1 MMTPHKSGNPLTRRE
16 ALRRV
21 GNGFGM
27 LAFASAVNQSIARAG
42 VSTADGGV
50 MVGKLDYPQKVKRV
64 IFLFMNGG
72 CSTLD
77 SFDPKPMLDKYDG
90 QPMPGGGIK
99 TERRTGELMKSPF
112 TFKKYGQCGMD
123 ISELWPHLGEV
134 ADDICWVRSV
144 YTEIPNHEPSCLM
157 INTGA
162 NQAGRPS
169 MGAWITYGLGTDNQN
184 LPGFVVLCPSLP
196 TTVGSPLWSNGFLPA
211 VNQGTFIA
219 NQVQNQ
225 NQNGDGEDGDNMD
238 AAADQARDKSER
250 KADAKAEDKD
260 KDKADKGVMLKDKD
274 KEAKDGKMAGKD
286 AKADAKA
293 DAKDAK
299 DKPKKVTIEKN
310 FDPKTMVSYVNNPK
324 FSLTEQR
331 RELDLLNKIEGI
343 DEERVGS
350 DQQVEAVVKS
360 METAYRMQTEAPE
373 VFDVR
378 KESQA
383 TLDMYGPGAV
393 ARGALMAVRLAEKG
407 VRVTQVYYSSGDP
420 WDAHA
425 DIMAHKTNAKNSDQ
439 AFAAVIKDLKQ
450 RGLWNDT
457 LVVCGSE
464 FGRTP
469 LREVGGGGGAGVKR
483 GRDHNPFGYT
493 MWLAG
498 GAVKGGT
505 IYGATDDF
513 AFKAVEK
520 PVHVHDIHATIL
532 YLLGIDHKK
541 LTYKYSGRD
550 FRLTDVA
557 GNVLHDLIA

>member
-1 MMTPHKSGNPLTRRE
+1 MFEHKSRNPVTRRE

-27 LAFASAVNQSIARAG
+27 MAFASTVSQSLMRAG
-42 VSTADGGV
+42 VSTADGSV
-50 MVGKLDYPQKVKRV
+50 MVGKLDYPQRVKRV

-90 QPMPGGGIK
+90 QPIPGGPEANIK

-112 TFKKYGQCGMD
+112 KFKKYGQCGMD
-123 ISELWPHLGEV
+123 VSELWPHLGEV
-134 ADDICWVRSV
+134 ADDIAWIRSA

-157 INTGA
+157 MNTGA

-169 MGAWITYGLGTDNQN
+169 VGAWVTYGLGTENQN
-184 LPGFVVLCPSLP
+184 LPGYVVLCPNVP
-196 TTVGSPLWSNGFLPA
+196 TTVGPPLWSNGFLPA

-219 NQVQNQ
+219 NRVQAAGGPG
-225 NQNGDGEDGDNMD
+225 GDDAAAPADAPPADADAPPAD
-238 AAADQARDKSER
+238 AAADAAPAA
-250 KADAKAEDKD
+250 ADARNNPDDATMAKD
-260 KDKADKGVMLKDKD
+260 KDGKEKKA
-274 KEAKDGKMAGKD
+274 
-286 AKADAKA
+286 
-293 DAKDAK
+293 
-299 DKPKKVTIEKN
+299 KPVVIEKG
-310 FDPKTMVSYVNNPK
+310 FDPKKLVTYVNNPK
-324 FSLTEQR
+324 FTLVEQR
-331 RELDLLNKIEGI
+331 RELDMLDKLETIHTAS
-343 DEERVGS
+343 VGS
-350 DQQVEAVVKS
+350 DQQIEATIKS
-360 METAYRMQTEAPE
+360 METAYHMQTEAPE
-373 VFDVR
+373 VFDIR

-383 TLDMYGPGAV
+383 TLDMYGQGNV

-407 VRVTQVYYSSGDP
+407 VRMVQVYYSSGDP
-420 WDAHA
+420 WDAHG
-425 DIMAHKTNAKNSDQ
+425 DIFAHKTNAKNSDQ
-439 AFAAVIKDLKQ
+439 AFAAVIKDLKS
-450 RGLWNDT
+450 RGLWKDT

-469 LREVGGGGGAGVKR
+469 LREVGGGGGGGVKR
-483 GRDHNPFGYT
+483 GRDHNPYGFT

-513 AFKAVEK
+513 GFKAVEK
-520 PVHVHDIHATIL
+520 RTHVHDIHATIL
-532 YLLGIDHKK
+532 YLLGIDHTK
-541 LTYKYSGRD
+541 LTYRYSGRD